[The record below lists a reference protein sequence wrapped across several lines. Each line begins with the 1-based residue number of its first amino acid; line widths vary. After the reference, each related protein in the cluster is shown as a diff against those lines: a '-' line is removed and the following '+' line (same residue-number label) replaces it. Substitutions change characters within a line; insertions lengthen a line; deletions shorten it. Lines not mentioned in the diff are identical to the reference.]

1 MDPECLSQTR
11 KEGIFLLNIAQVT
24 TNFEREPLR
33 HPFGFKGGALT
44 EIWQCACHVADEDGT
59 TGTGIGCQNVLWSDA
74 AVFASGSPAAGASMM
89 YAITDYAARLLV
101 GKQFS
106 NPFEALDAI
115 LPECLRYGRQVTRRE
130 DMRTTF
136 VLNALVPVDMAL
148 WQLYERKT
156 GHRGF
161 DAIVPP
167 EAKPWLSRQYNRLQ
181 IIPLVSYGVT
191 AQEARALAQEG
202 YFFLKI
208 KLGSDPDKDGD
219 QEKMLTWDMQ
229 RITEIHQAVDDLRTP
244 WTDSGH
250 IAYYFDCNGRYDS
263 VDRVRRLLEHAER
276 VGALRHT
283 VVLEEP
289 LAESDLSPV
298 GSLPVM
304 VAADESAHSP
314 EDVRQR
320 LALGYRAIALKPIA
334 KTMSVTFRMIEEA
347 GKANAAFFCADLTVG
362 PLQADVNKCFAA
374 RLNCLPGLKLP
385 VMESN
390 GWQNYRNWEQM
401 RAALPDPQAAWTQMT
416 GGGVELNGGF
426 YEKSANIFERLSHYE
441 KLANGGMEP

>member
-1 MDPECLSQTR
+1 MLNLSKVQ
-11 KEGIFLLNIAQVT
+11 
-24 TNFEREPLR
+24 TNFEREPLM

-44 EIWQCACHVADEDGT
+44 EIWQCVCTVTDADGT

-89 YAITDYAARLLV
+89 YAVTDYAARLLE
-101 GKQFS
+101 GRSFAT
-106 NPFEALDAI
+106 PFEALDAI
-115 LPECLRYGRQVTRRE
+115 LPECLRYGRAVTRRE

-156 GHRGF
+156 GHHGF
-161 DAIVPP
+161 DSVVP
-167 EAKPWLSRQYNRLQ
+167 AAARPWLSQQYERLQ
-181 IIPLVSYGVT
+181 IIPLVSYGVS
-191 AQEARALAQEG
+191 AGEARALAEEG

-208 KLGSDPDKDGD
+208 KLGSDPEKDGD
-219 QEKMLTWDMQ
+219 QDKMLAWDMK
-229 RITEIHQAVDDLRTP
+229 RITEIHEAVRDITTP
-244 WTDSGH
+244 WTDNGH

-263 VDRVRRLLEHAER
+263 VERVQCLLEHAR
-276 VGALRHT
+276 KVGALERT

-289 LAESDLSPV
+289 LEETNLSYVGDLPA
-298 GSLPVM
+298 M

-362 PLQADVNKCFAA
+362 PLQADVNKCFAS

-390 GWQNYRNWEQM
+390 GWQNYCHWDTM
-401 RAALPDPQAAWTQMT
+401 REALPDPSAPWTRMQ
-416 GGGVELNGGF
+416 GGSVELSGGF
-426 YEKSANIFERLSHYE
+426 YQKSANIFEPLRHYE
-441 KLANGGMEP
+441 NVANGRF

>member
-1 MDPECLSQTR
+1 MDSDCLSQTR
-11 KEGIFLLNIAQVT
+11 KEGIFLLNIAQVQ

-44 EIWQCACHVADEDGT
+44 EIWQCACHVTDEDGV

-89 YAITDYAARLLV
+89 YAITDYAARLLE
-101 GKQFS
+101 GKQFA

-148 WQLYERKT
+148 WQLYERKG
-156 GHRGF
+156 GHKGF

-167 EAKPWLSRQYNRLQ
+167 EAKPWLSKQYNRLQ

-219 QEKMLTWDMQ
+219 QEKMLAWDMQ
-229 RITEIHQAVDDLRTP
+229 RITQIHQAVDDIRTP

-263 VDRVRRLLEHAER
+263 VNRVRRLLEHADR
-276 VGALRHT
+276 VGALRRT
-283 VVLEEP
+283 KALTRP
-289 LAESDLSPV
+289 RTC
-298 GSLPVM
+298 GS
-304 VAADESAHSP
+304 AW
-314 EDVRQR
+314 RW
-320 LALGYRAIALKPIA
+320 AI
-334 KTMSVTFRMIEEA
+334 
-347 GKANAAFFCADLTVG
+347 G
-362 PLQADVNKCFAA
+362 PL
-374 RLNCLPGLKLP
+374 P
-385 VMESN
+385 
-390 GWQNYRNWEQM
+390 
-401 RAALPDPQAAWTQMT
+401 
-416 GGGVELNGGF
+416 
-426 YEKSANIFERLSHYE
+426 
-441 KLANGGMEP
+441 

>member
-1 MDPECLSQTR
+1 M
-11 KEGIFLLNIAQVT
+11 LNISKVH
-24 TNFEREPLR
+24 TNFEREPLM

-44 EIWQCACHVADEDGT
+44 EIWQCACSVTDADGMV
-59 TGTGIGCQNVLWSDA
+59 GTGIGCQNVLWSDA

-89 YAITDYAARLLV
+89 YAITDYAARLLE
-101 GKQFS
+101 GRSFA

-115 LPECLRYGRQVTRRE
+115 LPECLAYGRRITRRE

-136 VLNALVPVDMAL
+136 ALNALVPVDMAL

-156 GHRGF
+156 GHHGF
-161 DAIVPP
+161 DSVVP
-167 EAKPWLSRQYNRLQ
+167 ASVKPWLSKQYDRLQ
-181 IIPLVSYGVT
+181 IIPLVSYGVS
-191 AQEARALAQEG
+191 AAEARALAEEG

-208 KLGSDPDKDGD
+208 KLGSDPEHDGD
-219 QEKMLTWDMQ
+219 QEKMLAWDMQ
-229 RITEIHQAVDDLRTP
+229 RITEIHEAVRDITTP
-244 WTDSGH
+244 WTDNGH

-263 VDRVRRLLEHAER
+263 VERVQRLLQHAQA
-276 VGALRHT
+276 VGALERT

-289 LAESDLSPV
+289 LEETDLSYV
-298 GSLPVM
+298 GDLPVM

-347 GKANAAFFCADLTVG
+347 GKANASFFCADLTVG
-362 PLQADVNKCFAA
+362 PMQADVNKCFAS

-390 GWQNYRNWEQM
+390 GWQNYVHWDAM
-401 RAALPDPQAAWTQMT
+401 RKALPDSDAPWTHMH
-416 GGGVELNGGF
+416 GGSVELSGGF
-426 YEKSANIFERLSHYE
+426 YEKSANMFEPLCHYQDVAEGRL
-441 KLANGGMEP
+441 